1 VATPDESLELLKVDQ
16 ATQTLKVSRAKFYQ
30 PMDARELEYVQVGRC
45 RRIPRSALQAFIER
59 NTVKK

>member
-16 ATQTLKVSRAKFYQ
+16 ATQALKVSRAKFYQ
-30 PMDARELEYVQVGRC
+30 LMEAREIEYVQVGRC